1 MLAKDVA
8 LIHGRPVKAIN
19 QAINMNRN
27 RFRDGID
34 IIDLKQES
42 GSIKLTMLMMKT
54 RGSQNSTPLEVDKI
68 KHAGQNRE
76 LIILRSH

>member
-1 MLAKDVA
+1 MHLFCYHDSKKAMLAKDVA

-54 RGSQNSTPLEVDKI
+54 SCPVNST
-68 KHAGQNRE
+68 GQVKTEN
-76 LIILRSH
+76 

>member
-54 RGSQNSTPLEVDKI
+54 SSVLKSSTQVKTE
-68 KHAGQNRE
+68 N
-76 LIILRSH
+76 